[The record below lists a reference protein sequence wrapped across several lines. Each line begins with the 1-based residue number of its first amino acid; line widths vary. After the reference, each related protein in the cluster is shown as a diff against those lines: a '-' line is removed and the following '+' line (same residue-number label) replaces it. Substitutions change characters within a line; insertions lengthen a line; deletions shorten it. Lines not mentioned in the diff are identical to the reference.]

1 MEGTAKTR
9 SLDKTFKPN
18 IDLRQPIPLDPLQ
31 WLGILLTLFCRKV
44 VGERLRQ
51 ELFQRDIAV
60 LDRLG
65 TDNFHRWDPE
75 TGRHGD
81 RTRIEILAAGVTKDS
96 DTVFAK
102 MLTAVVIHTV
112 GSDTENYSIT
122 TALSR
127 Y

>member
-1 MEGTAKTR
+1 M
-9 SLDKTFKPN
+9 
-18 IDLRQPIPLDPLQ
+18 
-31 WLGILLTLFCRKV
+31 
-44 VGERLRQ
+44 GERLRE

-65 TDNFHRWDPE
+65 TDNFHRWGPD

-102 MLTAVVIHTV
+102 MLTAAVIHAV
-112 GSDTENYSIT
+112 GSYTENYHRTQQIMMLGYVEYVP
-122 TALSR
+122 AFKG
-127 Y
+127 